1 MPKVIDFGI
10 AKATGDQRLTDKTL
24 FTAFEQFIG
33 TPAYMSPEQA
43 EMSELG
49 VDTRSD
55 IYSLGVL
62 LYELL
67 TGQTPFDS
75 AALRQA
81 GLDEIRRI
89 IRHQEPVRPST
100 RLSTMIEGELTR
112 AARQRHAEPAKL
124 SALIRGE
131 LDWIVMKAL
140 EKDRSRRYETANGF
154 ATDIQRHLSNEPVL
168 ARPPSNFYKFQK
180 LVQRNKLTFFAAS
193 AVIAVLVIGLGV
205 STWMFFNE
213 QQARQ
218 QAQVDRKKAEMEAAK
233 SQQVAQ
239 FLKDMLKGVGPSVA
253 LGRDTK
259 LLREILDKSAERVGR
274 DLTNQPEVEL
284 ELSETIGD
292 VYNDIGRAGQGGV
305 TMHRRALEL
314 ARSLH
319 GERSQEVA
327 DCLSSLASD
336 LQINYHDDEAEKLC
350 REALAM
356 QRHLTGDKST
366 NVADM
371 LLELGQ
377 IHVHQDKISEAE
389 LNVREALAL
398 YRELSGTNTQEF
410 AFSLEE
416 LGGMLGTQGN
426 LVEAEAE
433 QREALKIGRRLPDLA
448 PLELASMLDN
458 LGVIFWNEGKLAE
471 AAAADQEGLD
481 IERRF
486 RSPDDNGNPVIIF
499 NNLIG
504 VLIAEGKRV
513 EAEQEVK
520 ETEALPTT
528 KGFPPNNLL
537 RACASWHIRDG
548 QYAEAVAD
556 LGKLVE
562 LNPDDDWNW
571 CLIAVVLAESGDELQ
586 YRKHCQAM
594 LSRFGATKD
603 PAVAEQVAKA
613 ALLLPLA
620 GADLELACRLADLAV
635 APSKEREISGR
646 SFLAEGLAEY
656 RRGRFASAADW
667 ARKAV
672 SFPGEGDTD
681 FGREIEARAVLAMAS
696 LRFQPPN
703 DSRSAM
709 SNAMEYAGTKL
720 ISYRHTY
727 FCWVFHESLLANIF
741 LREALATQ
749 KELLGK
755 QNPELASSLNGM
767 AAVFRTQ
774 GRLDEAEAMHEEALA
789 VRRMA
794 WPNNPEKW
802 ETGSAALEA
811 GLAQDHVTYLARQGR
826 WKEAVPYA
834 AKAVEL
840 QRGEFKPCLMLAYL
854 LAVDNDSEGYR
865 EACARILLHFG
876 ATNDPVVAGRLAE
889 VCLITPCS
897 GLDLEALNHMVDTAV
912 TLGSTNSSLPYF
924 QFAKALAEYRQG
936 HFATAIQW
944 AKKILAPEDIPF
956 RNAEAWMVMAMA
968 QHQLGQFDEARAAL
982 AKGIA
987 TAEAKLPKL
996 ENGDLGETTWK
1007 DWIIAHTLTS
1017 EAKALIEGASV
1028 PVVEP
1033 SPLK

>member
-1 MPKVIDFGI
+1 MV
-10 AKATGDQRLTDKTL
+10 
-24 FTAFEQFIG
+24 
-33 TPAYMSPEQA
+33 S
-43 EMSELG
+43 
-49 VDTRSD
+49 
-55 IYSLGVL
+55 
-62 LYELL
+62 
-67 TGQTPFDS
+67 
-75 AALRQA
+75 
-81 GLDEIRRI
+81 RRI
-89 IRHQEPVRPST
+89 SSGI
-100 RLSTMIEGELTR
+100 L
-112 AARQRHAEPAKL
+112 
-124 SALIRGE
+124 
-131 LDWIVMKAL
+131 
-140 EKDRSRRYETANGF
+140 N
-154 ATDIQRHLSNEPVL
+154 NEPVV
-168 ARPPSNFYKFQK
+168 ACPPSNFYKFQK
-180 LVQRNKLTFFAAS
+180 LVQRNQLAFVAAA
-193 AVIAVLVIGLGV
+193 AVAIVLVLGV
-205 STWMFFNE
+205 VGSTKEAIRARHAERE
-213 QQARQ
+213 QIRLRQ
-218 QAQVDRKKAEMEAAK
+218 QAQTESAK

-239 FLKDMLKGVGPSVA
+239 FLKDMLEGVGPSVA

-259 LLREILDKSAERVGR
+259 LLKEILDKSAERVGR

-284 ELSETIGD
+284 ELSETIGK
-292 VYNDIGRAGQGGV
+292 VYSDIGRTVQGVNMG
-305 TMHRRALEL
+305 RRALEL
-314 ARSLH
+314 TRRLH
-319 GERSQEVA
+319 GEESVEVA
-327 DCLSSLASD
+327 NSLSSLASD
-336 LQINYHDDEAEKLC
+336 LTLNLHNDEAAKLYG
-350 REALAM
+350 EALAM
-356 QRHLTGDKST
+356 RRNLLGNKGT
-366 NVADM
+366 NVAD
-371 LLELGQ
+371 LLLDLGNTQ
-377 IHVHQDKISEAE
+377 AAQGKLGEAE
-389 LNVREALAL
+389 ANIREGLAL
-398 YRELSGTNTQEF
+398 FKELTGTNNQDY
-410 AFSLEE
+410 ANSLED
-416 LGGMLGTQGN
+416 LGGVLQQQGN
-426 LVEAEAE
+426 LVKAEAE
-433 QREALKIGRRLPDLA
+433 QREALRIGRRLPDLA
-448 PLELASMLDN
+448 PLDLASMLGN
-458 LGVIFWNEGKLAE
+458 LGVTFWDEGKLAE
-471 AAAADQEGLD
+471 AATADQESLD
-481 IERRF
+481 LERRF
-486 RSPDDNGNPVIIF
+486 RSPNDNAAPVIIF
-499 NNLIG
+499 NNLIAL
-504 VLIAEGKRV
+504 LIAEGKRI

-520 ETEALPTT
+520 EAEALPTT
-528 KGFPPNNLL
+528 NGLPLNNLL

-548 QYAEAVAD
+548 QYSEAVAD

-571 CLIAVVLAESGDELQ
+571 CLIAVVLAESGDEPQ
-586 YRKHCQAM
+586 YRKHCHAM

-635 APSKEREISGR
+635 APGKEREISGR

-667 ARKAV
+667 ALKAV

-696 LRFQPPN
+696 LRFQPPD
-703 DSRSAM
+703 DSRLAM

-720 ISYRHTY
+720 ISSRHTY

-749 KELLGK
+749 KELLGN

-794 WPNNPEKW
+794 WPNDPKKW

-840 QRGEFKPCLMLAYL
+840 QPGEFKPCLMLAYL
-854 LAVDNDSEGYR
+854 LAVNNDSEGYR

-924 QFAKALAEYRQG
+924 QFAKSLAEYRQG

-956 RNAEAWMVMAMA
+956 RNAEAWIVMAMA
-968 QHQLGQFDEARAAL
+968 QHQLGQLDEARAAL

-1007 DWIIAHTLTS
+1007 DWIIAHALMS
-1017 EAKALIEGASV
+1017 EAKALIEGASA